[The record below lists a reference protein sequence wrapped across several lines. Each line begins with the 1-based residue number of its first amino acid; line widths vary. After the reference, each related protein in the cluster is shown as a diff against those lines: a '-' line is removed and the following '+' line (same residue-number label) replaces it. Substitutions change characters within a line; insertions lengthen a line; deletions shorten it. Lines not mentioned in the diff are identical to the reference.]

1 MTKKIKP
8 RTVAIAILAV
18 ALGFTAAWLLKPT
31 VSLTTNPISTENT
44 DSDSS
49 EIKIPTEYLAVAN
62 IVVEPVSSGGIAND
76 ILTTATVTS
85 PPNSEAIAVARATGT
100 ISRIN
105 YRLGDTVKAG
115 DVLAIVNSHEA
126 AAMHSDRS
134 IAIAKEELARR
145 TYARETNLYKQGIT
159 PRQEIETA
167 QSALV
172 VAQAE
177 VQRANA
183 VANAAHVT
191 EDGRSVAVVSP
202 IAGKVTA
209 TNATLG
215 NFIQPQTDLFRIAG
229 YGPVQIEAAVTAADT
244 ARISVGDKASILIS
258 RGEPI
263 DAVVHSITP
272 TVSGASR
279 TATVVLTPSP
289 SVQKLLVGEGPQV
302 RLHSK
307 GIERG
312 LAVPEDAIQNID
324 GRDILFMRTKEGF
337 RPQPVLVGN
346 RSGGMA
352 HIISG
357 VLAGDLVATRNAFL
371 IKADMIKN
379 AKVK

>member
-1 MTKKIKP
+1 MTKIKT
-8 RTVAIAILAV
+8 RTVAIALLGV
-18 ALGFTAAWLLKPT
+18 ALGFAAAWLLKPT
-31 VSLTTNPISTENT
+31 VSSTANPTPAINTE
-44 DSDSS
+44 SDRS
-49 EIKIPTEYLAVAN
+49 EIKIPAQYLTIAN

-85 PPNSEAIAVARATGT
+85 LPNSEAIAVARAAGT
-100 ISRIN
+100 IARIN

-134 IAIAKEELARR
+134 IAIAKEDLARR

-167 QSALV
+167 QSALA

-177 VQRANA
+177 VQRAKA

-202 IAGKVTA
+202 IAGKVTVA
-209 TNATLG
+209 NATLG
-215 NFIQPQTDLFRIAG
+215 NFIQPQTELFRVTG
-229 YGPVQIEAAVTAADT
+229 YGPVQIEASVTAADT

-258 RGEPI
+258 RGGPI

-279 TATVVLTPSP
+279 SATVVLTPSP
-289 SVQKLLVGEGPQV
+289 SVQTLLIGEGLQV

-307 GIERG
+307 GVERG

-324 GRDILFMRTKEGF
+324 GHDVLFVRTKEGF
-337 RPQPVLVGN
+337 RPQPVLVGK

-357 VLAGDLVATRNAFL
+357 AQEGDLVATRNAFL
-371 IKADMIKN
+371 IKADMIKT
-379 AKVK
+379 AKEE